1 VNAVV
6 PTSTRSAELSQE
18 KSRIQKEKERA
29 VKARDVIDSYMKN
42 ITIEHLDVAK
52 LGEAMEVYDTT
63 YAKWETKVLALDD
76 QLRVLEEE
84 VKNEGKKVKTGDI
97 PIKLRTKVVIDLFAE
112 AESEM
117 DIILIYGK
125 YFPSS
130 FWVHYST
137 N

>member
-1 VNAVV
+1 
-6 PTSTRSAELSQE
+6 
-18 KSRIQKEKERA
+18 
-29 VKARDVIDSYMKN
+29 MKN
-42 ITIEHLDVAK
+42 ITVEHLDVAK